1 MGRNK
6 SPLKNMRLWVAAAGL
21 VAIMGAAFHEYREYK
36 AFGNNL
42 AAIAAS
48 CAAQGGCRLPLHDD

>member
-1 MGRNK
+1 
-6 SPLKNMRLWVAAAGL
+6 MRLWVAAAGL
-21 VAIMGAAFHEYREYK
+21 VAIMGAAFHEYRDYK

-48 CAAQGGCRLPLHDD
+48 CAAQGGCSLPLYDD